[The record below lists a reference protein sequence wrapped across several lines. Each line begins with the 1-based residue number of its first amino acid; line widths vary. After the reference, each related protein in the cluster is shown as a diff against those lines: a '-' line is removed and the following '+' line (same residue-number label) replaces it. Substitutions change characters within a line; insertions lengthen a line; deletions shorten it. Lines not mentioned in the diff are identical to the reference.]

1 MEISGEDGQKDMEIR
16 GKTDKR
22 LWKLGGKTD
31 KRSWKLGG
39 EGQEVRKLGGGEEQI
54 YIENR
59 KGFGSKRE
67 GKGKEISESSHWLK
81 TYKKICFCLLK
92 NKAASD
98 ELYFLLQLE
107 YLKFTCTTL
116 RAKYQHYIAPH

>member
-81 TYKKICFCLLK
+81 TYKKSVSAFK
-92 NKAASD
+92 KKAASD

-107 YLKFTCTTL
+107 YL
-116 RAKYQHYIAPH
+116 